1 MRTATLNIIAFT
13 LITLMVLSLSSLI
26 SLSSRNDTME
36 LSMQNAIE
44 DTIKLL
50 ENNSL
55 NYSDKITTGNYTNS
69 STTFYSDYNKC
80 IKDAIK
86 KVAIDTNKI
95 HGASTISDIKDEDLA
110 RFLKIDKD
118 DLDNFKSIQDLMD
131 SNSTH
136 YINVHA
142 SESKKLNAYKVLEGA
157 GFSTSEID
165 GIQKIQNKAL
175 EYIFCTLLVQ
185 NSVKSCNYTVEFYGV
200 SATDGYLHLR
210 VTEESPVGLPSYD
223 KDGKMHTLTQK
234 TSMEKAIIIVNKSNL

>member
-50 ENNSL
+50 ENSSL

-95 HGASTISDIKDEDLA
+95 QNKTTISDIKDEDLA

-136 YINVHA
+136 YV
-142 SESKKLNAYKVLEGA
+142 SGTLNAYKILEGA
-157 GFSTSEID
+157 GFRTSEID

>member
-55 NYSDKITTGNYTNS
+55 NYSDNITTGNYTNT

-86 KVAIDTNKI
+86 KVALDNNKI
-95 HGASTISDIKDEDLA
+95 IGAKTISDISDEQLANYLGISKDSLS
-110 RFLKIDKD
+110 
-118 DLDNFKSIQDLMD
+118 NFKSIQDLMD
-131 SNSTH
+131 SSSTH
-136 YINVHA
+136 YITGT
-142 SESKKLNAYKVLEGA
+142 LNAYNILTRNNKFTE
-157 GFSTSEID
+157 SESN
-165 GIQKIQNKAL
+165 GIQRIQNKAL
-175 EYIFCTLLVQ
+175 EYVFCTLLVQ
-185 NSVKSCNYTVEFYGV
+185 NSVSSCDYTVEFYGV
-200 SATDGYLHLR
+200 SATDGYLHLK

-223 KDGKMHTLTQK
+223 KNGKMYSLTQK

>member
-69 STTFYSDYNKC
+69 NTTFYSDYNKC

-95 HGASTISDIKDEDLA
+95 HGATTISDISDNRLASFLGIDESNLA
-110 RFLKIDKD
+110 
-118 DLDNFKSIQDLMD
+118 NFKSIQDLMD

-136 YINVHA
+136 YV
-142 SESKKLNAYKVLEGA
+142 SGTLNAYKILERA

-165 GIQKIQNKAL
+165 GIKRIQNKAL

-185 NSVKSCNYTVEFYGV
+185 NSVSSCDYTVEFYGV
-200 SATDGYLHLR
+200 SATDGYLHLK

-223 KDGKMHTLTQK
+223 KNGKMHTLTQK

>member
-86 KVAIDTNKI
+86 KVALDTGKI
-95 HGASTISDIKDEDLA
+95 TGASTISNIPDENLA
-110 RFLKIDKD
+110 NCLGISPN

-136 YINVHA
+136 YV
-142 SESKKLNAYKVLEGA
+142 SGTLNAYKVLEQA

-185 NSVKSCNYTVEFYGV
+185 NSIKSCNYTVEFYGV

>member
-55 NYSDKITTGNYTNS
+55 NYTSDMTGTGDNTTYVNS
-69 STTFYSDYNKC
+69 KTTFYSDYNKC

-86 KVAIDTNKI
+86 KVAIDTNRI
-95 HGASTISDIKDEDLA
+95 HGASTISDISDGDLA
-110 RFLKIDKD
+110 SFLGIGESS
-118 DLDNFKSIQDLMD
+118 LANFKSIQDLMD

-136 YINVHA
+136 YV
-142 SESKKLNAYKVLEGA
+142 SGTLNAYKILERA

>member
-95 HGASTISDIKDEDLA
+95 HGATNISDIDDNRLANYLGISPNDLA
-110 RFLKIDKD
+110 
-118 DLDNFKSIQDLMD
+118 NFKSIQDLMD

-136 YINVHA
+136 YV
-142 SESKKLNAYKVLEGA
+142 SGTLNAYKILERA

>member
-69 STTFYSDYNKC
+69 NTTFYSDYNKC

-86 KVAIDTNKI
+86 KVALDTHKI
-95 HGASTISDIKDEDLA
+95 KGATTISGIDDNKLA
-110 RFLKIDKD
+110 NYLGISPNE
-118 DLDNFKSIQDLMD
+118 LDNFKSIQDLMD

-136 YINVHA
+136 YV
-142 SESKKLNAYKVLEGA
+142 SGTLNAYKILERA

-185 NSVKSCNYTVEFYGV
+185 NSVSSCDYTVEFYGV
-200 SATDGYLHLR
+200 SATDGYLHLK

-223 KDGKMHTLTQK
+223 KNGKIHTLTQK

>member
-95 HGASTISDIKDEDLA
+95 HDATTISDIQDDRLASFLGISQNDLA
-110 RFLKIDKD
+110 
-118 DLDNFKSIQDLMD
+118 NFKSIQDLMD

-136 YINVHA
+136 YV
-142 SESKKLNAYKVLEGA
+142 SGTLNAYKILERA